1 MSIYSKNDPRLSYLQ
16 ALQAS
21 LTYGRCAGRVTELSK
36 LHQNRLVS
44 KIRKIQSFLELRE
57 RVVIIHKTSLKLSK
71 SNDTTLSAGIFNLFE
86 LFFRDDLWPEN
97 KQHSHHYTIF
107 EVFRQPTYHCVSC
120 SELMF
125 RYERECQICGE
136 EHSEKYAKDT
146 SKIQFTKGQI
156 REAIREIDKILYN
169 DENEFF
175 TVGYLSE
182 IDEICIGLVEDIA
195 HLSNSNEEFLLN
207 ELDAKRKMKEEF
219 RSEEEKALLGYRQE
233 LADLEEWLNH
243 YPGDVTDRISRPIQ
257 DKIQV
262 LTKTVDN
269 IQSNIDHCT
278 REIESY
284 QHEYQYKKERYENNL
299 DPSIRDFNELIRE
312 RQGSIFGDLDLLLNS
327 IKIGECKPDDVLF
340 GLDDGGLVTV
350 VGDPGYGKTIQI
362 RQFTNNLI
370 SNELEKKE
378 GVFPFFMKAKDLASS
393 FDQYFDSRIEEANT
407 NFSSTYQSWVRRKK
421 APLNPFVK
429 DQQELHR
436 LRVERALRYG
446 NKDDFSNAVVEEF
459 VSEVD
464 QQEECVPLNL
474 FLLFKKAS
482 LSSEPDIE
490 WAVENIEPS
499 DIKMNEVV
507 LIIDAFDEVIT
518 KQKRNDIMTFLSRLV
533 NVCRLKVI
541 ITCRKS
547 HTHEIDEVVDLHEMS
562 DKYSQL
568 GIYFTEHEL
577 QFEMP
582 MKLANA
588 WGINS
593 AQLSHSAAIQFD
605 NYDLRHPLFVG
616 LFCMLIVD
624 NALPKPEGITK
635 GTMKLSGPISFEN
648 VLFLKKVIEHGLNIS
663 IKEREKISDDNLDR
677 IRRIFYYIASTSLIT
692 GLSKMSHILH
702 YILVRHGILVTEE
715 EKKILNENLG
725 VMFVNGENQIEW
737 THKTLPEIATG
748 MLINKESSY
757 RDYLISEFGTI
768 FGERGA
774 LWSECLLMTVIQG
787 DPKQDNDQ
795 RIYEELKL
803 LFPEMGIDALKSTI
817 NMFGITKDFGWLD
830 VKSSKDNA
838 TSFSYGLKC
847 QDAYYPIIRALM
859 DSYFEK
865 LNSGKPFPIPNF
877 ILKNQTKK
885 KEFLKRLFEVSNPGN
900 IYADVVD
907 NPLKLTFPNL
917 SIDDIF
923 AKFNNNLPD
932 ILAFCIE
939 REKIGLDQIHPNFET
954 SKKIFTTLST
964 KIGQE
969 KTISF
974 SDDLNLFSIPSMLYS
989 LNYEHLLKLMESV
1002 CEKYQGE
1009 FDIDVKSLT
1018 RTCHDNINSTILRER
1033 NLKSRFNKS
1042 NNMVKITSSHLKKY
1056 YPNFLRVLL
1065 SRVISVEHG
1074 DIPEVIQLRE
1084 KWGLPEGKWVDINHA
1099 YNRIPSEFEGDVYCI
1114 PNWIPRDAYL
1124 MVKINYLGV

>member
-1 MSIYSKNDPRLSYLQ
+1 MSIYNKNDARLSYLQ

-44 KIRKIQSFLELRE
+44 KIRKIQSFLDFRE
-57 RVVIIHKTSLKLSK
+57 KVVIIQKALVRLSEENNMWGDNTRTARLYHLLFAYDQPQESEENVDVFTRFECLIYRCIECGAEIFKGLSVCYDCGTVNDEEYAENSSRTSFNNDHLKTAIDRI
-71 SNDTTLSAGIFNLFE
+71 DTI
-86 LFFRDDLWPEN
+86 FRDDEN
-97 KQHSHHYTIF
+97 DLLSKDSLMNIDRICLKLTKNIKQLF
-107 EVFRQPTYHCVSC
+107 
-120 SELMF
+120 
-125 RYERECQICGE
+125 
-136 EHSEKYAKDT
+136 
-146 SKIQFTKGQI
+146 
-156 REAIREIDKILYN
+156 
-169 DENEFF
+169 
-175 TVGYLSE
+175 
-182 IDEICIGLVEDIA
+182 
-195 HLSNSNEEFLLN
+195 NSNEANLLKELEAKKQLKLDFRTEEERALSEYQL
-207 ELDAKRKMKEEF
+207 ELDN
-219 RSEEEKALLGYRQE
+219 
-233 LADLEEWLNH
+233 LEEWLRDF
-243 YPGDVTDRISRPIQ
+243 PGVESEEISKPIRN
-257 DKIQV
+257 KIDT
-262 LTKTVDN
+262 LTN
-269 IQSNIDHCT
+269 AISNIKNNIAVCT
-278 REIESY
+278 SQIEQY
-284 QHEYQYKKERYENNL
+284 QKEYELKKVIYEENL
-299 DPSIRDFNELIRE
+299 EPWINDFNELIKERE
-312 RQGSIFGDLDLLLNS
+312 DSIFGDLDKLLTS
-327 IKIGECKPDDVLF
+327 MKIGECKPDDVLF
-340 GLDDGGLVTV
+340 GLDEGGLVTV

-370 SNELEKKE
+370 SNEIEKKE

-393 FDQYFDSRIEEANT
+393 FDQYFDSRIEEAHT

-482 LSSEPDIE
+482 LSSEPGIE

-499 DIKMNEVV
+499 NIKMNEVV

-518 KQKRNDIMTFLSRLV
+518 KQKRNDIMIFLSRLV

-547 HTHEIDEVVDLHEMS
+547 HTHEIDEVVDLHGMS

-663 IKEREKISDDNLDR
+663 IKEREKISDDKLER

-787 DPKQDNDQ
+787 DSKQHNDQ

-830 VKSSKDNA
+830 VKSSKNNA
-838 TSFSYGLKC
+838 TSFSYGLRC
-847 QDAYYPIIRALM
+847 QEAYYPIIKALM

-877 ILKNQTKK
+877 ILNNQTKK

-900 IYADVVD
+900 IYAEVVD

-964 KIGQE
+964 KIKEQ
-969 KTISF
+969 KSILF
-974 SDDLNLFSIPSMLYS
+974 NHHLDLFSIPLMLYS

-1018 RTCHDNINSTILRER
+1018 RSCHDNINSTILRER

-1042 NNMVKITSSHLKKY
+1042 NNMVKITSGHLRKY

-1065 SRVISVEHG
+1065 SQVISIEHG

-1099 YNRIPSEFEGDVYCI
+1099 YNRIPSGFEGDVYCI

-1124 MVKINYLGV
+1124 LVKINYLGL